1 MSVTPAG
8 LRAME
13 EAAQP
18 LFLQHMPRDVAVELD
33 RRYGLVLED
42 GGTGHVSVH
51 MNDRED
57 VSYEHRAV
65 GKKRKAAR

>member
-1 MSVTPAG
+1 MTHPEPV
-8 LRAME
+8 L
-13 EAAQP
+13 
-18 LFLQHMPRDVAVELD
+18 LQHMPRDVALELD

-51 MNDRED
+51 MNDCDD

-65 GKKRKAAR
+65 GKKKRKAGR